1 MNIKLLL
8 ILPIIE
14 IILFILF
21 GDIFG
26 FLNVI
31 FWIILSGLIG
41 FWLLV
46 PKVNNLQIIK
56 NLDEPIDW
64 ICKRVSGLLLIIPG
78 FATDFIGILLLI
90 KLFRSIIWNIL
101 PKGFKDLSNTFNY
114 KTTSQKKKDKNI
126 IDAEYKNID
135 E

>member
-8 ILPIIE
+8 LFPIIE

-46 PKVNNLQIIK
+46 PNVNNLQIN
-56 NLDEPIDW
+56 NLNQPIDW
-64 ICKRVSGLLLIIPG
+64 ICRRVSGLLLIIPG

-90 KLFRSIIWNIL
+90 KLFRGIIWNIL
-101 PKGFKDLSNTFNY
+101 PKSFKDLSSSFNY
-114 KTTSQKKKDKNI
+114 KTPSQEKKDKNI
-126 IDAEYKNID
+126 IDAEYKNLD

>member
-8 ILPIIE
+8 LFPIIE
-14 IILFILF
+14 IVLFILF

-31 FWIILSGLIG
+31 FWILLSGLIG

-46 PKVNNLQIIK
+46 PNVNNLQIN
-56 NLDEPIDW
+56 NLNQPIDW
-64 ICKRVSGLLLIIPG
+64 ICRRVSGLLLIIPG

-90 KLFRSIIWNIL
+90 KLFRGIIWNIL
-101 PKGFKDLSNTFNY
+101 PKSFKDLCNTFNY
-114 KTTSQKKKDKNI
+114 KTPSQEKKDKNI
-126 IDAEYKNID
+126 IDAEYKNLD

>member
-8 ILPIIE
+8 LFPIIE
-14 IILFILF
+14 IFIFVLF
-21 GDIFG
+21 GDLFG

-31 FWIILSGLIG
+31 FWIILSGFIG
-41 FWLLV
+41 FWLFI
-46 PKVNNLQIIK
+46 PKVNNLQNIK
-56 NLDEPIDW
+56 NLNAPIDW

-90 KLFRSIIWNIL
+90 KLFRSIIWNLL
-101 PKGFKDLSNTFNY
+101 PKSFKDFSHTFDY
-114 KTTSQKKKDKNI
+114 KTPSQEKKDKNI
-126 IDAEYKNID
+126 IDAEYKNLD

>member
-8 ILPIIE
+8 LFPIIE

-46 PKVNNLQIIK
+46 PNVNNLQIN
-56 NLDEPIDW
+56 NLNQPIDW
-64 ICKRVSGLLLIIPG
+64 ICRRVSGLLLIIPG

-90 KLFRSIIWNIL
+90 KLFRGIIWNIL
-101 PKGFKDLSNTFNY
+101 PKSFKDLSNSFNY
-114 KTTSQKKKDKNI
+114 KTPSQEKKDKNI
-126 IDAEYKNID
+126 IDAEYKNLD

>member
-1 MNIKLLL
+1 MKLLL
-8 ILPIIE
+8 FFPIIE
-14 IILFILF
+14 IILFVLF

-46 PKVNNLQIIK
+46 PNVNNLQIN
-56 NLDEPIDW
+56 NLNQPIDW
-64 ICKRVSGLLLIIPG
+64 ICRRVSGLLLIIPG

-90 KLFRSIIWNIL
+90 KLFRGIIWNIL
-101 PKGFKDLSNTFNY
+101 PKSFKDLSNSFNY
-114 KTTSQKKKDKNI
+114 KTPSQEKKDKNI
-126 IDAEYKNID
+126 IDAEYKNLD